1 MRITINDQ
9 RRIFRPQLTAWFPR
23 RFLKSVDSACVF
35 HNVSSRFADGYRLGL
50 GAEVSRAGRALIIST
65 LHKELNILLYL

>member
-1 MRITINDQ
+1 M
-9 RRIFRPQLTAWFPR
+9 RIFRPQLTAWFPR

-50 GAEVSRAGRALIIST
+50 GAEVSTEQGGTGFNYQYWS
-65 LHKELNILLYL
+65 